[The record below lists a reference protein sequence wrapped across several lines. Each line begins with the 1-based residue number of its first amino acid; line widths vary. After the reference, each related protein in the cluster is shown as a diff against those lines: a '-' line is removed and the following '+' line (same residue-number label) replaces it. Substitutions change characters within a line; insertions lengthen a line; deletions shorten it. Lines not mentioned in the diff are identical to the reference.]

1 LRKLL
6 SIAAKPLSLLACVI
20 ALVAC
25 GGSNEADSG
34 KDVLVKVGKAKLTVS
49 DLRSEIPGGLNAE
62 DSVKYARAF
71 IRNWID
77 SKLIAEVAAHEID
90 MTDIDRMV
98 NDYRTQLIRQQYSRQ
113 MFEATQSGKI
123 TADTINAFYEE
134 HKNEFKLERPL
145 VKGVYLKVPED
156 AHNLTTIRR
165 LYKSTKTADIDK
177 LEKEVLTTAIHY
189 DYFRDHWIDWEQV
202 ELRIPYDFGAS
213 GDSYLRS
220 NRNLEMRKDGFVY
233 LLLITDYLSTGSPM
247 PLEIATAQIKQ
258 RLETRMQAAYETN
271 LTQELYERALSK
283 HQLTVNCDLE

>member
-1 LRKLL
+1 LRKIFA
-6 SIAAKPLSLLACVI
+6 IAAKPLSLLACVI

-34 KDVLVKVGKAKLTVS
+34 SEVLVKVGKAKLTVA
-49 DLRSEIPGGLNAE
+49 DLRNEMPGGLIEE

-77 SKLIAEVAAHEID
+77 SKLIAEIAVNEID
-90 MTDIDRMV
+90 MTDINRMV

-113 MFEATQSGKI
+113 MFEATQGDKI
-123 TADTINAFYEE
+123 TADTINAFYNE

-145 VKGVYLKVPED
+145 VKGVYLKVPEE
-156 AHNLTTIRR
+156 ARNLAAIRR

-189 DYFRDHWIDWEQV
+189 DYFRDRWIDWEQV

-220 NRNLEMRKDGFVY
+220 SRNLEMRKDGFVY
-233 LLLITDYLSTGSPM
+233 LLLITDYLPTGSPM
-247 PLEIATAQIKQ
+247 PLEIATSQIKQ
-258 RLETRMQAAYETN
+258 RLESRMQAAYESN

-283 HQLTVNCDLE
+283 NQLTLNCDIE